1 MATNA
6 ELQAQVK
13 ELQAQVKDLQAS
25 FAKVSKWG
33 TNVNARLDALHQAD
47 QNKGLEKAMTGK
59 DSSDKMQFPSAFEG
73 LELPPVPEDYDGKFA
88 TWAPDNDNNQMR
100 IIANLD
106 ALANPPHKE
115 QYGGE
120 DYNIIPV
127 ISKANKAGWIAVKDT
142 ADTNAMEGRWGVN
155 IGEAIS
161 YIAFDDLLAIRGKQ
175 TEIDI
180 DAWEARS
187 NQKDAAEAPQYD
199 ASEDPF

>member
-33 TNVNARLDALHQAD
+33 TKVNARLDALHQAD

-59 DSSDKMQFPSAFEG
+59 DSSDQMQFPNAFEG
-73 LELPPVPEDYDGKFA
+73 LEIPPVPEDYAGEFA
-88 TWAPDNDNNQMR
+88 TWAPDSDKNQMR
-100 IIANLD
+100 IVANLD
-106 ALANPPHKE
+106 ALANPCHTE

-127 ISKANKAGWIAVKDT
+127 VSKAGNAGWIAVK
-142 ADTNAMEGRWGVN
+142 ADAQTNAMEGRFGVN
-155 IGEAIS
+155 QGEAVS
-161 YIAFDDLLAIRGKQ
+161 YIAFDDLLAVRGKQ
-175 TEIDI
+175 TSIDLEE
-180 DAWEARS
+180 WEER
-187 NQKDAAEAPQYD
+187 KKKKEAEAPQYEP
-199 ASEDPF
+199 ANEDPF